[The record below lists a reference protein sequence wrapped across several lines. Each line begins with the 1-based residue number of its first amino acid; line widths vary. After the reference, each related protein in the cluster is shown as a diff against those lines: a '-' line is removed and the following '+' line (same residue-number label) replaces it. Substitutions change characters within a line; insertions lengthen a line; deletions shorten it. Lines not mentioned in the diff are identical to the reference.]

1 MAQKCKLSLGAC
13 TFIPGLKV
21 HPEAILKENEHFTNK
36 QTKPQNIKFR
46 RKCDTVHETR
56 GNSIKQK
63 QVPK

>member
-36 QTKPQNIKFR
+36 QANKQNPKTLSLEGNVILFMR
-46 RKCDTVHETR
+46 PEETA
-56 GNSIKQK
+56 
-63 QVPK
+63 